1 MIIPAGQ
8 KLKLLIHEN
17 GELVK
22 IGHDFE
28 GLQLHE
34 SGYINLKTKLALEP
48 IMVISQTLD
57 FDIAVKIDD
66 SDIVISSVGETYC
79 KYIAFIN

>member
-17 GELVK
+17 GALIR

-28 GLQLHE
+28 GLQFPE
-34 SGYINLKTKLALEP
+34 SGYLNVKTQSALVP
-48 IMVISQTLD
+48 IMDISLTLD
-57 FDIAVKIDD
+57 FDISVNIDD
-66 SDIVISSVGETYC
+66 SDIVISNTGKTYC
-79 KYIAFIN
+79 TYNGFIN